1 MMIKAAAK
9 PVILSKVLNLCGAA
23 LLQSGEPLGRSFEGK
38 FKIHD
43 LDAGPWLVGILLS
56 YSTTFF
62 LRIL

>member
-1 MMIKAAAK
+1 MIKAAAK
-9 PVILSKVLNLCGAA
+9 PVILSQVLNLSGAA
-23 LLQSGEPLGRSFEGK
+23 LLQSEELFGRSFEGK

-43 LDAGPWLVGILLS
+43 LDAEPWLMGILLS